1 MSPDAGSRSP
11 ETPERS
17 QPPVPPE
24 PDDKDW
30 TWTLERVCRECGFDT
45 GGVGRSAV
53 PALVRDAMSR
63 FSDALERPDATR
75 RPSARTWSV
84 LEYSCHVRDVCAI
97 FTERVELMRSQD
109 EPRFADWDQD
119 ATALEGR
126 YWSQDPHDVSGEV
139 AAAAE
144 VAATAFGRVGA
155 DEWPRRGFRS
165 NGSEFTIDSLARY
178 FLHDLHHHVWD
189 IGG

>member
-1 MSPDAGSRSP
+1 MRSDAPD
-11 ETPERS
+11 E
-17 QPPVPPE
+17 PE

-30 TWTLERVCRECGFDT
+30 TWTLDRVCRECGFDAR
-45 GGVGRSAV
+45 GIDRSAV
-53 PALVRDAMSR
+53 PALVREAMAR
-63 FSDALERPDATR
+63 FVGALGRPDAAR

-84 LEYSCHVRDVCAI
+84 VEYSCHVRDVCTV

-119 ATALEGR
+119 AAALEKR
-126 YWSQDPHDVSGEV
+126 YRSQDPRVVAGEV
-139 AAAAE
+139 AAASE

-155 DEWPRRGFRS
+155 DEWARRGFRS
-165 NGSEFTIDSLARY
+165 NGSEFTVESLARY
-178 FLHDLHHHVWD
+178 FLHDLHHHVGD